1 MSNSAIATQ
10 LLQKLSHLLE
20 ANKAY
25 KSIQAEAYIIA
36 TKAQS
41 LGRVGDSLHPAWV
54 NHFSQGHSEVPDDIF
69 KLMEGFSSLTMPD
82 IFKLVEGFSS
92 SALQDARNLQSEDDP
107 TTRQKLMAGVERAD
121 RVAAEIEAWYQ
132 EAFKKAKYYSE
143 RWGQM
148 TAQWEHEAKLK
159 KIWDENPGLP
169 LFGASDILAGRK
181 PEWDPIWNRS
191 AQSTGPQTS
200 SSGGY
205 DEPPWAHQARCDAIE
220 ARSDK
225 AWRKI
230 HYDYYHGPNSN
241 RCR

>member
-1 MSNSAIATQ
+1 MSNSAIAAQ

-25 KSIQAEAYIIA
+25 RSIQAEAYVIA
-36 TKAQS
+36 TKAS
-41 LGRVGDSLHPAWV
+41 TGGRVGDSLHPAWV

-69 KLMEGFSSLTMPD
+69 KLVEGFSSLTMYD

-92 SALQDARNLQSEDDP
+92 AVQDARNLQSEDDP

-132 EAFKKAKYYSE
+132 EVFKKAKYYSE
-143 RWGQM
+143 MWGQM

-159 KIWDENPGLP
+159 KIWNENPGLP

-181 PEWDPIWNRS
+181 PEWHPIWNRS
-191 AQSTGPQTS
+191 ASSAGSRAS

-205 DEPPWAHQARCDAIE
+205 DEAPWAWQAENDAIE
-220 ARSDK
+220 ERNYK
-225 AWRKI
+225 VWKEGL
-230 HYDYYHGPNSN
+230 HDYYHGPNSN